1 MTRMNLG
8 RARLA
13 SMTAAAA
20 ALMLAGQAH
29 AQARAKIQETAAERQ
44 IQPEDPSRDPG
55 KVPAKVVQK
64 KPADETNESW
74 KDGARKKTLEI
85 GTQPARDVG
94 VMKRDVPPILAKAA
108 SDPYNIK
115 GLKTCK
121 ALAAE
126 IASLNG
132 ELGPDYNVG
141 NEYKENRVG
150 RLAEAGGK
158 TVVNAIIPFRGLV
171 REVSGAAPA
180 ERRMNAALDAGFA
193 RRGFLRGV
201 HAKQGCKTT
210 F

>member
-1 MTRMNLG
+1 MMKINLE
-8 RARLA
+8 RAGLSRVLIAVAALALA
-13 SMTAAAA
+13 SGAKAQTHAKVQP
-20 ALMLAGQAH
+20 QA
-29 AQARAKIQETAAERQ
+29 ETP
-44 IQPEDPSRDPG
+44 IPDVDKGPG
-55 KVPAKVVQK
+55 KVPDKVVQK
-64 KPADETNESW
+64 KPADETNEDW
-74 KDGARKKTLEI
+74 KAGARKKTVEI
-85 GTQPARDVG
+85 GTQPVRDVG

-121 ALAAE
+121 QLAAE
-126 IASLNG
+126 VTRLN
-132 ELGPDYNVG
+132 EALGADYVVG
-141 NEYKENRVG
+141 NEYKENRAG

-158 TVVNAIIPFRGLV
+158 TVINAIIPFRGLV

-201 HAKQGCKTT
+201 HYKQGCKTA

>member
-13 SMTAAAA
+13 PLAVAAVT
-20 ALMLAGQAH
+20 LMLAGQVH
-29 AQARAKIQETAAERQ
+29 AQARAKIQDAPAERQ
-44 IQPEDPSRDPG
+44 IQAEEPG
-55 KVPAKVVQK
+55 KGPAKVVQK

-74 KDGARKKTLEI
+74 KDGARKKTVEI
-85 GTQPARDVG
+85 GTQPVRDVG
-94 VMKRDVPPILAKAA
+94 VMKREVPPILAKAA
-108 SDPYNIK
+108 SDPYSIK

-126 IASLNG
+126 IASLNS
-132 ELGPDYNVG
+132 ELGPDYTVG
-141 NEYKENRVG
+141 NEYKENRAG

-201 HAKQGCKTT
+201 HVKQGCKTK